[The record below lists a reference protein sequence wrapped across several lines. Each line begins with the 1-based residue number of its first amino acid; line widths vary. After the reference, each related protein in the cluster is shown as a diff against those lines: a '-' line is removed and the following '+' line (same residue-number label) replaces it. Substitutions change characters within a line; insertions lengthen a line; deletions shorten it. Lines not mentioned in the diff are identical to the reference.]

1 MPHSSS
7 SKIAVSQTP
16 APAPPFSARE
26 CWVNVIMAAILMLTT
41 MPGRTQGLGLITEP
55 LLKDL
60 HIDRITY
67 ANINLWATLIGAV
80 FCFPAGY
87 LIDRFGLR
95 LVAGALTMLLGVTVW
110 GMSGSARDLTVLFIL
125 V

>member
-1 MPHSSS
+1 
-7 SKIAVSQTP
+7 
-16 APAPPFSARE
+16 
-26 CWVNVIMAAILMLTT
+26 MLAT

-95 LVAGALTMLLGVTVW
+95 LEQLRVAGVEKQSHRAAVAWRQFHQKIQNPPDVVFGT
-110 GMSGSARDLTVLFIL
+110 A
-125 V
+125 